1 MAIVTGHLMGRMRGL
16 RHRQR
21 LQHIIRPLQVEQAE
35 NFNGVMPTVTTSLI
49 LYMECTLAS
58 VQGSAIVTGLG
69 VCSPGYA
76 SARGIQLGNTS
87 HHFHLQPALSG
98 FVRAEEVTAQDLG
111 ALEHTRRLHF

>member
-1 MAIVTGHLMGRMRGL
+1 MGRVRGL

-35 NFNGVMPTVTTSLI
+35 NFNGVTPAVTTPLI

-69 VCSPGYA
+69 VRSPGYA
-76 SARGIQLGNTS
+76 SVSSSGANWGTPHTISIYSRLFLDSCAQRKLRHRILG
-87 HHFHLQPALSG
+87 H
-98 FVRAEEVTAQDLG
+98 
-111 ALEHTRRLHF
+111 